1 MAYYHY
7 YVEGECE
14 EKLINTY
21 KVPPF
26 SSFKPGKVEVFNFI
40 QKRISNQRLLS
51 LNKNTIVIL
60 VYDIDVETTEVL
72 EENIKKLNDFDFKVF
87 HVQSIRNFED
97 EIVYSTD
104 LKNINDMFNTESVDE
119 FKNYFIHQYKL
130 ANRLK
135 KENFEIKK
143 IWSRTNKKS
152 PFDKYSNNE
161 SLKFI
166 KNV

>member
-1 MAYYHY
+1 M
-7 YVEGECE
+7 
-14 EKLINTY
+14 
-21 KVPPF
+21 
-26 SSFKPGKVEVFNFI
+26 FI
-40 QKRISNQRLLS
+40 
-51 LNKNTIVIL
+51 
-60 VYDIDVETTEVL
+60 
-72 EENIKKLNDFDFKVF
+72 KVF